1 MSRRQRAEQQ
11 FGSDSFLDVISNVV
25 GILIILMVIAGVR
38 ACRNP
43 VVLPTMSV
51 VDAPQVPV
59 AAAEPESLPLFVP
72 LAEDE
77 PIVEVPPPLPEPEPV
92 PEEPLE
98 PPADLMAEAER
109 LRREL
114 AHLESL
120 ATATVEDVASVKRAA
135 ADLQEQLATIQKQMA
150 EQAERMAASQQQRS
164 STKVE
169 LEHLRRIAAQLAQAV
184 QEQAA
189 QAPAAKTLEHRIT
202 PIGRAVTGTE
212 LHFRVLNDRV
222 AVIPLDRL
230 IGRLQGQID
239 RHKEW
244 IAKSRQQLGQVG
256 PLDGFTMHYVVER
269 EAASLAD
276 ELRMGPGVFKIS
288 VTEWRLEAERS
299 VPTETVA
306 QALQP
311 GSRFLDAVATADP
324 GSAMTFWVYPDS
336 FDAYGQLKSHCQRLN
351 FLIAGR
357 PLPDG
362 VPIAGSPT
370 GTRSTGQ

>member
-1 MSRRQRAEQQ
+1 MSRRRAEQQ

-43 VVLPTMSV
+43 VILPSMSV
-51 VDAPQVPV
+51 AEASRV
-59 AAAEPESLPLFVP
+59 AIPAAEPESLPLFVP
-72 LAEDE
+72 MADDE
-77 PIVEVPPPLPEPEPV
+77 PILYEPTPLPEPEPV
-92 PEEPLE
+92 PEEPVE
-98 PPADLMAEAER
+98 PPADMIAKAER

-114 AHLESL
+114 AELEGL
-120 ATATVEDVASVKRAA
+120 ATKTIDEVNAVKRAETA
-135 ADLQEQLATIQKQMA
+135 LREQLATIEKQKT
-150 EQAERMAASQQQRS
+150 EQAERMAATLQRRS
-164 STKVE
+164 ATQVE
-169 LEHLRRIAAQLAQAV
+169 LEHMRRVAAQLAQAV
-184 QEQAA
+184 QAQAA
-189 QAPAAKTLEHRIT
+189 KAPASKTLEHRIT
-202 PIGRAVTGTE
+202 PIGRTVTGTE
-212 LHFRVLNDRV
+212 LHFRVLNDKV
-222 AVIPLDRL
+222 AVVPLERL
-230 IGRLQGQID
+230 IGRLQGQIE
-239 RHKEW
+239 RHKDW

-269 EAASLAD
+269 EAPSLAD

-288 VTEWRLEAERS
+288 VTEWRLEAERG
-299 VPTETVA
+299 VPAETVE
-306 QALQP
+306 QALRP

-336 FDAYGQLKSHCQRLN
+336 FGAFSQLKSHCQKLN

>member
-1 MSRRQRAEQQ
+1 MSRRRRAEQQ

-43 VVLPTMSV
+43 VILPSMSV
-51 VDAPQVPV
+51 ETPRVAV

-72 LAEDE
+72 LADDE
-77 PIVEVPPPLPEPEPV
+77 PILEAPTPSPEPAPDEPI
-92 PEEPLE
+92 E
-98 PPADLMAEAER
+98 PPVDLVDRAGQ

-114 AHLESL
+114 AELEAL
-120 ATATVEDVASVKRAA
+120 ASRTVDEVGAVKRAETA
-135 ADLQEQLATIQKQMA
+135 LKEQLATIEKQKS
-150 EQAERMAASQQQRS
+150 EQSERMAAMLQRRSASQ
-164 STKVE
+164 VE
-169 LEHLRRIAAQLAQAV
+169 LEHMRRIAAQLAQAV
-184 QEQAA
+184 QEQSAK
-189 QAPAAKTLEHRIT
+189 APASKTLEHRIT
-202 PIGRAVTGTE
+202 PIGRTVTGTE
-212 LHFRVLNDRV
+212 LHFRVLNDKV
-222 AVIPLDRL
+222 AVVPLERL
-230 IGRLQGQID
+230 IGRLQGQIE
-239 RHKEW
+239 RHKDW

-269 EAASLAD
+269 EAPSLAD

-288 VTEWRLEAERS
+288 VTEWRLEAERG
-299 VPTETVA
+299 VPAETVE
-306 QALQP
+306 QALRP

-336 FDAYGQLKSHCQRLN
+336 FGAFGQLKSHCQKLN